1 MSTWTFDLAQRV
13 LERVQ
18 RRGKTYATFECGFGP
33 SGLPHI
39 GTVAEMLRTRMVI
52 RAFNEITTNISP
64 SEHPEDYYR
73 TQWILFADDLDALRK
88 VPETIPE
95 DKKSMMQSYLG
106 VSVSAIP
113 DPWGTHSSYAE
124 HNISELVRLLELCG
138 VQRNEYEL
146 RRSSHQYGSGYFNP
160 TLRKLAQ
167 LPEEISEIITHDYSA
182 ERIATYWPFLPIIS
196 GQVVQDLY
204 EPQMETMP
212 ASMSS
217 VPQFTWYDRER
228 DSNPL
233 DTRQLT
239 VTSLFDGNIKCQWKL
254 DWPMRWI
261 ANDVDFEMHGKDLIG
276 SASVGKRICKL
287 FQHEEPVIFMYELF
301 LDEEGKKISKS
312 KGNGLE
318 ADEWLNYGTV
328 ESLEYFL
335 FQNPVKGRAL
345 HWKAIPQYMDMYAKE
360 LTTFLA
366 SQVNDVPRES
376 ALWHIHGA
384 HLPDPAPLTYAML
397 LNLVGITDTEDP
409 EVLWAYVNA
418 YRPDLDDSSHAS
430 LSKMIP
436 GAIRFYQRFVLPV
449 KVRRNP
455 TDAERGVLADIIA
468 SLQMDPEDLR
478 SEIYDIGKRHY
489 GDNRLRE
496 YFAMLYQVLL
506 GQDSGPPFNQ
516 FVQVIGNTQAI
527 ELIQTALHRVE
538 LHLDEHL

>member
-1 MSTWTFDLAQRV
+1 MSTWTFELAERV

-18 RRGKTYATFECGFGP
+18 RQGKTHATFECGFGP

-52 RAFNEITTNISP
+52 RAFNEITTNI
-64 SEHPEDYYR
+64 DV
-73 TQWILFADDLDALRK
+73 QWILFADDLDALRK
-88 VPETIPE
+88 VPDTIPE
-95 DKKSMMQSYLG
+95 DKKAMMASYIG
-106 VSVSAIP
+106 TSVSAIP

-124 HNISELVRLLELCG
+124 HNISELIRLLELCG

-146 RRSSHQYGSGYFNP
+146 RRSSEQYRSGAFNNI
-160 TLRKLAQ
+160 LRRLARK
-167 LPEEISEIITHDYSA
+167 PDEISKIITHDYSA
-182 ERIATYWPFLPIIS
+182 DRIASYWPFLPIIA
-196 GQVVQDLY
+196 GKVVQDLY
-204 EPQMETMP
+204 DCQMFD
-212 ASMSS
+212 SGD
-217 VPQFTWYDRER
+217 FTYFQSPRNEHFPDWPHGR
-228 DSNPL
+228 SIL
-233 DTRQLT
+233 STQ
-239 VTSLFDGNIKCQWKL
+239 VTNGFVKCQWKL
-254 DWPMRWI
+254 DWPMRWM

-276 SASVGKRICKL
+276 SAIVGKRICKL
-287 FQHEEPVIFMYELF
+287 FNHEEPVIFMYELF

-360 LTTFLA
+360 LSTFLA
-366 SQVNDVPRES
+366 SQVNALPVES
-376 ALWHIHGA
+376 ALWHIHGEY
-384 HLPDPAPLTYAML
+384 LPEAAPLTYAML

-409 EVLWAYVNA
+409 EILWQYVRAYQ
-418 YRPDLDDSSHAS
+418 PDLDASSHAA
-430 LSKMIP
+430 LAKMIP
-436 GAIRFYQRFVLPV
+436 GAIRFYQRFVLPN

-455 TDAERGVLADIIA
+455 TDSERLVLEHLIV
-468 SLQMDPEDLR
+468 SLQSNPEDLR
-478 SEIYDIGKRHY
+478 SEIYDIGKHHY

-516 FVQVIGNTQAI
+516 FVQVIGNADAV
-527 ELIQTALHRVE
+527 ELIQTALQRADSQ
-538 LHLDEHL
+538 LDDLQL